1 MDINIS
7 ARTIYNT
14 LAVSSKRIWGWK
26 ALLNNN
32 LHHTSLTRNQ
42 SVKINNY
49 QSCYSEVTTGVPQGS
64 ILGPTLFLLYIN
76 DLQNILENVV
86 KVVLY
91 AEDVSLIIKP
101 ITLDSVNDAATIVT
115 TMVMGALT
123 LMFMCYKSI

>member
-1 MDINIS
+1 M
-7 ARTIYNT
+7 
-14 LAVSSKRIWGWK
+14 
-26 ALLNNN
+26 
-32 LHHTSLTRNQ
+32 
-42 SVKINNY
+42 
-49 QSCYSEVTTGVPQGS
+49 PQGS